1 MRSRRVTYF
10 IVTIVLLIIEV
21 LIAVFVHDNF
31 IRPYVGDVLV
41 VTVIYTFIRIFIPD
55 KVKLL
60 PLYIFLFGTYVELMQ
75 YINVVKLLGLQDNK
89 FFSVLIGTT
98 FDIKDIIC
106 YGVGCLL
113 IAIGSKLYALMNG
126 EQNGEQN
133 IK

>member
-1 MRSRRVTYF
+1 MRSRRITYF
-10 IVTIVLLIIEV
+10 IVTTVLLVIEV
-21 LIAVFVHDNF
+21 LIALFVHDSF
-31 IRPYVGDVLV
+31 VRPYVGDVLV
-41 VTVIYTFIRIFIPD
+41 VAVIYTFIRIFIPN

-60 PLYIFLFGTYVELMQ
+60 PLYIFLFGAFVELMQ
-75 YINVVKLLGLQDNK
+75 YINIVKLLGLQDNK
-89 FFSVLIGTT
+89 FFSVLVGTT

-106 YGVGCLL
+106 YGVGCFF

>member
-10 IVTIVLLIIEV
+10 IVTIVLLVIEV
-21 LIAVFVHDNF
+21 LIALFVHDNI

-41 VTVIYTFIRIFIPD
+41 VAVIYTFIRIFIPN

-60 PLYIFLFGTYVELMQ
+60 PLYIFLFSAFVELMQ
-75 YINVVKLLGLQDNK
+75 YINIVKLLGLQDNK
-89 FFSVLIGTT
+89 FFSVLVGTT

-113 IAIGSKLYALMNG
+113 IIIGSKLYVLMNG
-126 EQNGEQN
+126 EQNGE
-133 IK
+133 

>member
-21 LIAVFVHDNF
+21 MIALFVHDNI

-41 VTVIYTFIRIFIPD
+41 VVVIYTFIRIFIPN

-60 PLYIFLFGTYVELMQ
+60 PLYIFLFGTCVELMQ
-75 YINVVKLLGLQDNK
+75 YINIVKLLGLQDNK
-89 FFSVLIGTT
+89 FFSVLVGTT

-113 IAIGSKLYALMNG
+113 IAIGGKLCVLMNG
-126 EQNGEQN
+126 EQNGE
-133 IK
+133 

>member
-10 IVTIVLLIIEV
+10 IITIILLIIEV
-21 LIAVFVHDNF
+21 LIALFVHDSF
-31 IRPYVGDVLV
+31 VRPYVGDVLV
-41 VTVIYTFIRIFIPD
+41 VAVIYTLIRIFIPN

-60 PLYIFLFGTYVELMQ
+60 PLYIFLFGVFVELMQ
-75 YINVVKLLGLQDNK
+75 YANIVKLLGLQDNR
-89 FFSVLIGTT
+89 FFSVLVGTT
-98 FDIKDIIC
+98 FDINDIIC

>member
-21 LIAVFVHDNF
+21 LIALFVHDNI

-41 VTVIYTFIRIFIPD
+41 VAVIYTFIRIFIPN

-60 PLYIFLFGTYVELMQ
+60 PLYIFLFGTFVELMQ

-106 YGVGCLL
+106 YGIGCLM

>member
-21 LIAVFVHDNF
+21 MIALFVHDNI

-41 VTVIYTFIRIFIPD
+41 VAVIYTFIRIFLPN

-60 PLYIFLFGTYVELMQ
+60 PLYIFLFSVFVELMQ
-75 YINVVKLLGLQDNK
+75 YANIVKLLGLQDNK
-89 FFSVLIGTT
+89 FFSVLVGTT

-106 YGVGCLL
+106 YGVGCLF
-113 IAIGSKLYALMNG
+113 IAIGGKLYVLMYG

>member
-21 LIAVFVHDNF
+21 LIALFVHDNI

-41 VTVIYTFIRIFIPD
+41 VAVIYTFIRIFIPN

-60 PLYIFLFGTYVELMQ
+60 PLYIFLFGTLVELMQ

-106 YGVGCLL
+106 YGVGCLF

-133 IK
+133 NK

>member
-1 MRSRRVTYF
+1 MRSRRVIYA
-10 IVTIVLLIIEV
+10 IITIIILIIEIM
-21 LIAVFVHDNF
+21 IALFVHDSF

-41 VTVIYTFIRIFIPD
+41 VAVIYTFIRIIIPN

-60 PLYIFLFGTYVELMQ
+60 PLYIFLFSVFVELMQ
-75 YINVVKLLGLQDNK
+75 YANIVKLLGLQDNK
-89 FFSVLIGTT
+89 FFSVLVGTT

-113 IAIGSKLYALMNG
+113 ITIGGKLYTLMNG

>member
-21 LIAVFVHDNF
+21 MIALFVHDNI

-41 VTVIYTFIRIFIPD
+41 VAVIYTFIRIFIPN

-60 PLYIFLFGTYVELMQ
+60 PLYIFMLSVIVELMQ
-75 YINVVKLLGLQDNK
+75 YANIVKLLGLQDNK
-89 FFSVLIGTT
+89 FFSVLVGTT
-98 FDIKDIIC
+98 FDVKDIIC

-113 IAIGSKLYALMNG
+113 IAIGSKLYELKKG
-126 EQNGEQN
+126 E
-133 IK
+133 IKLWETKH

>member
-1 MRSRRVTYF
+1 MKSRRVIYA
-10 IVTIVLLIIEV
+10 IITIIILIIEII
-21 LIAVFVHDNF
+21 IAIFVHDRF

-41 VTVIYTFIRIFIPD
+41 VAVIYTFVRIFIPD

-60 PLYIFLFGTYVELMQ
+60 PLYIFLFGTFVELMQ

-113 IAIGSKLYALMNG
+113 IAIGGKLYALMDG
-126 EQNGEQN
+126 DQNGE
-133 IK
+133 

>member
-1 MRSRRVTYF
+1 MKSRRITYF
-10 IVTIVLLIIEV
+10 IVTTVLLVIEV
-21 LIAVFVHDNF
+21 LIALFVHDNF
-31 IRPYVGDVLV
+31 VRPYVGDVLV
-41 VTVIYTFIRIFIPD
+41 VAVIYTCIRIFIPN

-60 PLYIFLFGTYVELMQ
+60 PLYIFLFGTLVELMQ

-106 YGVGCLL
+106 YGVGCFF